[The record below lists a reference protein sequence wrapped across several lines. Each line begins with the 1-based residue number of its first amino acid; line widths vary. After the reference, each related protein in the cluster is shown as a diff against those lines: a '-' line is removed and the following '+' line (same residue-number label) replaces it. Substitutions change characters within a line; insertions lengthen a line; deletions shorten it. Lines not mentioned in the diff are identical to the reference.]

1 MFELVTEKNID
12 IAAEIHSI
20 SWQESHKS
28 FCSEEFVQAH
38 SKERQK
44 QYIEDEMKNGKQF
57 YMIIDEDAKGIISIK
72 DDLIENLYVLPNE
85 QHKAYGTKLLHY
97 AELLCNGNPTLW
109 ILSNNDVARKFYE
122 KEGYYFTGKENC
134 LTDTLSELEMQRD
147 KAKKGDI

>member
-1 MFELVTEKNID
+1 MFKLVTDKNID

-20 SWQESHKS
+20 SWKESHKS

-44 QYIEDEMKNGKQF
+44 QYIQDEMKKGKQF
-57 YMIIDEDAKGIISIK
+57 YMLVDEDAKGIISIK

-85 QHKAYGTKLLHY
+85 QHKGYGTQLLHY
-97 AELLCNGNPTLW
+97 VELLCNGNPTLW
-109 ILSNNDVARKFYE
+109 ILSNNDIARKFYE
-122 KEGYYFTGKENC
+122 KEGYYFTGKENR

-147 KAKKGDI
+147 KTRKGNI